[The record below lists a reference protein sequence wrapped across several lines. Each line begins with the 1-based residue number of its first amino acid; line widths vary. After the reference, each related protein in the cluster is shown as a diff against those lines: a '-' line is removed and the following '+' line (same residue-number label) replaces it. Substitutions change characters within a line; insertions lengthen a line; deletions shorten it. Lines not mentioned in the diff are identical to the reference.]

1 MITTGK
7 EKKSFS
13 FNFYHKKARA
23 DMVVDQMV
31 ELIDHYVKVS
41 SSPDQEKIDKLFQ
54 ETFPHYLGL
63 FEALVTAQNTSFFA
77 SNQITWV
84 TKKFFL
90 FFIIYCVLK
99 LKLFRPI

>member
-1 MITTGK
+1 L
-7 EKKSFS
+7 EKNKNFLV
-13 FNFYHKKARA
+13 NFYNKKARA

-84 TKKFFL
+84 TKEILYFL
-90 FFIIYCVLK
+90 LSIAF
-99 LKLFRPI
+99 